1 MRSEM
6 KTIGLLGGM
15 SWESTVVYYR
25 LINEGIKNRLGGLHS
40 AKIIL
45 YSVDLDPIEKLV
57 DAGDWEKTA
66 GILSDAALS
75 VQSAGADCLLICCNT
90 VHRIAPQI
98 EKAIQI
104 PLLHIVDTTAD
115 ALVRDGIRKI
125 GLLGTTYTMEQDFYK
140 GRLNRNY
147 GVNVLVPEPGD
158 RNIVHEIIV
167 QELCMGQVTDTSR
180 KEYLRVI
187 DDLAGKGA
195 EAIILGCTEIGLLIS
210 QHDTRVKLYDTT
222 TIHAE
227 KGVDYA
233 LQNKI

>member
-1 MRSEM
+1 M

-15 SWESTVVYYR
+15 SWESTVIYYR
-25 LINEGIKNRLGGLHS
+25 LINEEIKDRLGGLHS

-57 DAGDWEKTA
+57 DAGDWDKISE
-66 GILSDAALS
+66 ILSNAALR

-104 PLLHIVDTTAD
+104 PLLHIVDATAD
-115 ALVRDGIRKI
+115 VLVRDGIRKL
-125 GLLGTTYTMEQDFYK
+125 GLLGTTYTMEQDFYR

-147 GVNVLVPEPGD
+147 GLDVLVPEAGD
-158 RNIVHEIIV
+158 RNIVHEIII
-167 QELCMGQVTDTSR
+167 QELSMGQVKDASR

-187 DDLAGKGA
+187 DELANKGA
-195 EAIILGCTEIGLLIS
+195 EAIILGCTEICLLVS
-210 QHDTRVKLYDTT
+210 QHDTCVKLYDTT
-222 TIHAE
+222 AIHSE
-227 KGVDYA
+227 KGVGYA
-233 LQNKI
+233 LQDKI